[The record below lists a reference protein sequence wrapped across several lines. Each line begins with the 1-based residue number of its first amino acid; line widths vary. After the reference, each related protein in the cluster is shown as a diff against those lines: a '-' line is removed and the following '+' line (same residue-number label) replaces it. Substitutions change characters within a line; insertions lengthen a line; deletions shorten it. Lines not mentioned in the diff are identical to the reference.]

1 VAGRDEFAKSDDAAA
16 VTQTSAQSAFG
27 ERERERE
34 RERGRNEM
42 GKQLVWQ
49 LAELRQKEKMTHVET
64 SEKAKKC

>member
-27 ERERERE
+27 ERERE

>member
-1 VAGRDEFAKSDDAAA
+1 MM
-16 VTQTSAQSAFG
+16 QQQSHKQAPKVLL